1 MSLSVPVHT
10 CDVLQLKGRF
20 NNKSKIHVSFS
31 NVFFFFIRKVEC
43 HLVLLHS
50 RERERGQTSPQQN
63 NSTTGKRE
71 KHAFFFGFG
80 GELAL

>member
-31 NVFFFFIRKVEC
+31 NVFFFFIRKVDC
-43 HLVLLHS
+43 HLVPLHS
-50 RERERGQTSPQQN
+50 REREREGRHLRN
-63 NSTTGKRE
+63 KTTALQVRGKT
-71 KHAFFFGFG
+71 HIFGGFG